1 MSRTLQSE
9 LNPGDWTV
17 HGDKRYQ
24 GQLEGGEQTAGKK
37 AERQEI
43 SYTFGE
49 SCLAGM

>member
-9 LNPGDWTV
+9 LNPGKWTV
-17 HGDKRYQ
+17 HGDKRRQ

-43 SYTFGE
+43 S
-49 SCLAGM
+49 